1 MKMIHAVCVA
11 GALAGTC
18 AVAIAGVR
26 AQGFAPPTSAD
37 LGLGG
42 SEAAQW
48 DSLRADTL
56 QQRAVARADVQREM
70 AALQTLLSSNT
81 ADFDTFA
88 GGIDREVDAHLAASR
103 ALRDRKLAFYRSLAP
118 EAQARLH
125 ASASDRLDRLTHLRA
140 AMLEMSSSF

>member
-1 MKMIHAVCVA
+1 
-11 GALAGTC
+11 
-18 AVAIAGVR
+18 
-26 AQGFAPPTSAD
+26 
-37 LGLGG
+37 
-42 SEAAQW
+42 
-48 DSLRADTL
+48 LRADTL

-118 EAQARLH
+118 EAQARLR